1 VFVIAIRSPFTDGL
15 FSATAVVETVTRAA
29 VIAMF
34 HRAFRRWY
42 GMTPEIFRQKQ
53 RRDPANRS
61 GG

>member
-34 HRAFRRWY
+34 HRVPAMVRDD
-42 GMTPEIFRQKQ
+42 PEIFRQKQ